1 MVTAGINYMHR
12 RGLMHRDIKP
22 ENLLFDT
29 GVLKV
34 ADLGSIRDAG
44 RTALKLTTAVVTLWY
59 RPPELLLGNTE
70 YTSAIDIWSI
80 GCVIVEFLTM
90 SALFPGRDV
99 DDMMFRVSFPFLSF
113 PFSLS
118 FPLLSFPSH
127 SLFLLPLLP
136 SSPSPSLPLL
146 PPLSSLSS
154 LPLPPPLPSSPPPSF
169 PLSPPPLPFPLSPP
183 SLSLLHLPFL
193 ISVLCHLISFS
204 PLPCFPS
211 FPSPALSP
219 LLSRFLPLPFYYL
232 PFGALENLI
241 FLFLLLEFPLLPF
254 LFTFSF
260 FSSFSFQENP
270 RMENR
275 PIWAYNCRYTS
286 YLNQLETGK

>member
-127 SLFLLPLLP
+127 SLFLLPL
-136 SSPSPSLPLL
+136 
-146 PPLSSLSS
+146 SLSS
-154 LPLPPPLPSSPPPSF
+154 ICLSLSQYYAILYPFLLYLVFLLSPPLPSL
-169 PLSPPPLPFPLSPP
+169 LSSLGSCLYPFTT
-183 SLSLLHLPFL
+183 
-193 ISVLCHLISFS
+193 S
-204 PLPCFPS
+204 PL
-211 FPSPALSP
+211 ALWKT
-219 LLSRFLPLPFYYL
+219 L
-232 PFGALENLI
+232 
-241 FLFLLLEFPLLPF
+241 
-254 LFTFSF
+254 
-260 FSSFSFQENP
+260 FSSFFCLNSLF
-270 RMENR
+270 
-275 PIWAYNCRYTS
+275 
-286 YLNQLETGK
+286 YLSCLLSHSSLPSPFKKTHGWKIAPYGHIIADILLI